1 MMPFENKSQ
10 ISINNNK
17 FICTSYRIERLC
29 KPHVNMCGLEAA
41 QKKKENKQKIPI
53 CIIKSRL

>member
-17 FICTSYRIERLC
+17 FICTSYRIVNTKGSDLFDC
-29 KPHVNMCGLEAA
+29 PKGGSGGKPTCAFITA
-41 QKKKENKQKIPI
+41 WPK
-53 CIIKSRL
+53 